1 MLYDCA
7 VIGGGPAG
15 LNAALILGRGRKE
28 VILFDDDTPRN
39 AVTRESHNFITRD
52 GIHPAEFKKAAYE
65 DLNKYPTISVQRN
78 QVVDIVQTASYFQI
92 QTEIGQVFE
101 AQRIVLATGLKDI
114 LPEIEGIHQF
124 YGKSLFGCPYCDGW
138 ELKDLPLVYI
148 AAYPHA
154 FNSVKMVSNW
164 SKDIVVCTN
173 GQASIS
179 PQAKTILSQKNIPVV
194 EDEILRLQGEDGQ
207 LKSIQFKNGKE
218 LSREAGFI
226 SHKLQQAS
234 PFAGRL
240 ELESNG
246 MGGIRIDPYGRT
258 SRKGVYAAGD
268 CAGGMPQQIV
278 AAAEGSKAAVSVLS
292 DYVAENF

>member
-15 LNAALILGRGRKE
+15 LNASLILGRGRQQ

-39 AVTRESHNFITRD
+39 AVTQESHNFISRD
-52 GIHPAEFKKAAYE
+52 GVHPAEFKKASYE

-78 QVVDIVQTASYFQI
+78 HVVDIVPTASYFQI
-92 QTEIGQVFE
+92 QTEKGQQYE
-101 AQRIVLATGLKDI
+101 AQRIILTTGLKDI
-114 LPEIEGIHQF
+114 LPEIEGMHQF
-124 YGKSLFGCPYCDGW
+124 YGTSLFGCPYCDGW

-154 FNSVKMVSNW
+154 FNSIKMVSNW

-173 GQASIS
+173 GKETIS
-179 PQAKTILSQKNIPVV
+179 PQEKAILSQKNIQVI
-194 EDEILRLQGEDGQ
+194 EDEILRLQGEGGQ
-207 LKSIQFKNGKE
+207 LKSIQFKNGNE
-218 LSREAGFI
+218 LHRQAGFI
-226 SHKLQQAS
+226 SYKLQQAA

-240 ELESNG
+240 DLESNG
-246 MGGIRIDPYGRT
+246 MGGIKIDPYGRT

-268 CAGGMPQQIV
+268 NAGGLPQQIV
-278 AAAEGSKAAVSVLS
+278 AAAEGSKAAISVLS
-292 DYVAENF
+292 DHVAETF